1 MLKIG
6 RLLVWMDITMSQY
19 CLLILLLNL
28 SLSRTATAE
37 HEALRVPIA
46 RGGKCA
52 FKTREKQYHCRER
65 GSSTTSRKVLE
76 GAR

>member
-6 RLLVWMDITMSQY
+6 HLSVWMDITMSQY
-19 CLLILLLNL
+19 CLLISLLNL

-37 HEALRVPIA
+37 HEAVRVPIA
-46 RGGKCA
+46 RGGKCT
-52 FKTREKQYHCRER
+52 FKTCEKQYHCRER
-65 GSSTTSRKVLE
+65 GSPTASRKVLE

>member
-52 FKTREKQYHCRER
+52 FKTCEKQYHCRER

>member
-52 FKTREKQYHCRER
+52 FKTCEKQYHCRER
-65 GSSTTSRKVLE
+65 GSPTTSRKVLE